1 MISQLYINKAKTE
14 VMYKKILLLVAI
26 CNIFAIAAY
35 SQKSASYVAKGY
47 KYTYNVVV
55 QDSLC
60 FLIVSF
66 ESGKNTFSAE
76 PILMLK
82 TFNDEV
88 ISLQGKTV
96 EGKTST
102 YGIMSSAGM
111 IPISVNKSMAQFQIR
126 LQDIEKLNNGISK
139 IRISTIPQIHEKEF
153 KKDKIGKKL
162 YKMFGEATAKSR
174 DF

>member
-1 MISQLYINKAKTE
+1 
-14 VMYKKILLLVAI
+14 MYKKLLLFAI
-26 CNIFAIAAY
+26 CNAFAIAAY
-35 SQKSASYVAKGY
+35 SQKTASYVAKGY

-102 YGIMSSAGM
+102 YGIISSGGM
-111 IPISVNKSMAQFQIR
+111 IPISVHKSMAQFPIR
-126 LQDIEKLNNGISK
+126 QQDIDKLNNGISK
-139 IRISTIPQIHEKEF
+139 IRISTIPQQHEKEF
-153 KKDKIGKKL
+153 KKDKIGQKL
-162 YKMFGEATAKSR
+162 YKMFEQTISKAR
-174 DF
+174 EF